1 MKTVSNT
8 RIFIDTNILF
18 YANNPAD
25 PFGSQAIARIN
36 ELADRDN
43 ELIIS
48 TQVVREYTAITLRNA
63 QYNKLPMQE
72 TVLRVLNNV
81 AAFRRDFTVINETSD
96 TLDNWLS
103 LLPQITTSRDVFD
116 FNIAATLQS
125 AGINHILTHN
135 VSDFKKFSN
144 WLTVLPLIT
153 TE

>member
-1 MKTVSNT
+1 MKTVSKT

-25 PFGSQAIARIN
+25 PFGAQAIARIN
-36 ELADRDN
+36 ELADCDN

-48 TQVVREYTAITLRNA
+48 TQVVREYTAVSLRTA
-63 QYNKLPMQE
+63 QRNNLPIQE
-72 TVLRVLNNV
+72 TVQSVLNNV
-81 AAFRRDFTVINETSD
+81 AAFRRDFTVINETND
-96 TLDNWLS
+96 TLGNWLS

-144 WLTVLPLIT
+144 WLNVLPLVIT
-153 TE
+153 E